1 MNFRELVK
9 AAQERNRSTLAIGLA
24 PALNKLPYEIQRYDD
39 PFLPYSK
46 AVIDATADLGC
57 AYVFHLGA
65 SLALGAAGAV
75 ALERTIAYV
84 PTGLIKILHGPFANT
99 EYVRAAF
106 EEGFGADAVTIA
118 FQSRSTMLVELINA
132 YTQDAGHGALIEVR
146 RDHGLVSL
154 MYPADMNAIWS
165 GQGGECVEQ
174 KDYNLITL
182 WHSNINIHWYDNIYS
197 QSDNFRQEIR
207 AAAEKVRRSP
217 DQSA

>member
-1 MNFRELVK
+1 MNFRELVE

-24 PALNKLPYEIQRYDD
+24 PTLNKLPYEIQRFDE
-39 PFLPYSK
+39 PFLPYGK
-46 AVIDATADLGC
+46 AVIDATADLAC

-65 SLALGAAGAV
+65 YLALGAAGAV

-84 PTGLIKILHGPFANT
+84 PTGVVKILHGPFANS
-99 EYVRAAF
+99 EYVRATF

-118 FQSRSTMLVELINA
+118 YQAHSAMLVELINA

-146 RDHGLVSL
+146 REHGLVSL
-154 MYPADMNAIWS
+154 MYPADMKAIWS
-165 GQGGECVEQ
+165 GQGGESVEQ
-174 KDYNLITL
+174 EDYNLITL
-182 WHSNINIHWYDNIYS
+182 WRSNINIHWYDNIHS
-197 QSDNFRQEIR
+197 QGDNFRQEIR